1 MILQKNNKMNIFI
14 DIGTHKGQE
23 LNFLFYSNKLSI
35 LLAIIKGCLRNCI
48 VERKKPLLINIFI
61 MFKKLDHLRSI
72 SKNKEVIAVE
82 PNVNLLSNKIY
93 KLCDIVF
100 NLSLSSSKN
109 LSIQKLFFANNDIEG
124 QGSSLYIN
132 KKNVSEK
139 NYMNTVV
146 LNGDYFFELLKRF
159 LDERYVDYKIFLRI
173 NNEGEEFNT
182 IKSCLKV
189 FDEKVYFIGGSLKD
203 SIVLHSQNEYREL
216 LDILEKNNINFID
229 FSGDYKTWPVAITAL
244 SEVI

>member
-1 MILQKNNKMNIFI
+1 MILRKNNKMNIFI

-35 LLAIIKGCLRNCI
+35 LLKIFKGSLKNSF
-48 VERKKPLLINIFI
+48 VERKKPLLINIYKL
-61 MFKKLDHLRSI
+61 FKELKRFRSI

-82 PNVNLLSNKIY
+82 PNINLLSNKIY

-100 NLSLSSSKN
+100 NFSLSSSNK

-146 LNGDYFFELLKRF
+146 LNSDLFFELLKSY
-159 LDERYVDYKIFLRI
+159 LDIKYDDYKIFLRI

-189 FDEKVYFIGGSLKD
+189 FDTKIYFVGGSLKD
-203 SIVLHSQNEYREL
+203 SIVLHSDNEHREL
-216 LDILEKNNINFID
+216 LNILEKNNIKFIN
-229 FSGDYKTWPVAITAL
+229 FSGDYKTWPIAISAL